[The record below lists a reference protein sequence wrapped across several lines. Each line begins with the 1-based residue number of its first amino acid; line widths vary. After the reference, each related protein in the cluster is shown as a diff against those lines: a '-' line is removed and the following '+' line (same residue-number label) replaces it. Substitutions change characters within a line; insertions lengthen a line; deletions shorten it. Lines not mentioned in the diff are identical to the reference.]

1 MCAEHAVFIL
11 EAGRDARDRKR
22 RSVAGEDRAWRRQ
35 ALKVSEDGLLERK
48 LLRRSLDD
56 DAGAARR
63 PLNRL
68 PSAHAFSGGAV
79 GAEEIADVANAL
91 R

>member
-1 MCAEHAVFIL
+1 
-11 EAGRDARDRKR
+11 
-22 RSVAGEDRAWRRQ
+22 
-35 ALKVSEDGLLERK
+35 LLERK